1 MIPNLCCV
9 TMVPKVGTVNTVR
22 QQTFAI
28 VGSVVG
34 TVTAST
40 IAIATLIVL
49 QHDSMRTSSSAEIE
63 SVRSAL
69 SAEIGSVRS
78 GLSAEIESVRSAVS
92 AEIESVRSAASSEHA
107 ALRSDVAEIRDDM
120 RAMRSDIS
128 DLRERMARVEVH
140 VGVTAESR

>member
-9 TMVPKVGTVNTVR
+9 TMVPKVDTVNTVR
-22 QQTFAI
+22 QQTFGI

-49 QHDSMRTSSSAEIE
+49 QHDSMRMSSSAEIE
-63 SVRSAL
+63 SVRSTL
-69 SAEIGSVRS
+69 SSEIGSVRS
-78 GLSAEIESVRSAVS
+78 
-92 AEIESVRSAASSEHA
+92 
-107 ALRSDVAEIRDDM
+107 DVAVIRDDI

>member
-9 TMVPKVGTVNTVR
+9 TMVPKVDTVNTVR

-49 QHDSMRTSSSAEIE
+49 QHDSMRTSSSAEI
-63 SVRSAL
+63 
-69 SAEIGSVRS
+69 GSVRS
-78 GLSAEIESVRSAVS
+78 DI
-92 AEIESVRSAASSEHA
+92 
-107 ALRSDVAEIRDDM
+107 AEIRDDV